1 LNTILILFCLL
12 YIYVDVSSPKDT
24 DEDIRNIAMVNNIRI
39 YSKNGLISVVAPEN
53 RGIHFIGFSSKNHDF
68 LVLKR
73 AFVGEMVEKVRI
85 EHYYS
90 NKSFDTSQYLNKKN
104 LDKFEK
110 DINNKN
116 AIFHLET
123 NRGSSTFTKAFI
135 DYVDGVKCRTFLNPI
150 YESFNDTAKLIILT
164 QKYMTYCSFY
174 GLGVPEASERVLEI
188 FYEYHYSFESEIFKN
203 SNKTEEEILKDIQ
216 NQFKQDIKEIF
227 DSIKIHTMN
236 REKMQ
241 KEGLLY
247 DKKYEIR
254 EDE

>member
-1 LNTILILFCLL
+1 LKIILILLCLL
-12 YIYVDVSSPKDT
+12 YIFESPSKDT
-24 DEDIRNIAMVNNIRI
+24 DKGTRDIVMVDNMRI
-39 YSKNGLISVVAPEN
+39 YSKNGLISVTAPEN
-53 RGIHFIGFSSKNHDF
+53 REKPFIGYSSKNYDF
-68 LVLKR
+68 LILKR
-73 AFVGEMVEKVRI
+73 GLIGEMVEKVRI
-85 EHYYS
+85 EHFYS
-90 NKSFDTSQYLNKKN
+90 NRKHFDTSEYLNKKN

-116 AIFHLET
+116 STFYLET
-123 NRGSSTFTKAFI
+123 NRGSRTFTKAFI

-150 YESFNDTAKLIILT
+150 YESFNDTAKLTILT

-174 GLGVPEASERVLEI
+174 GLGVPEAPERVLEI

-203 SNKTEEEILKDIQ
+203 SNKTKEEVLKDIQ

-236 REKMQ
+236 REKMK

-247 DKKYEIR
+247 SKKYEIR
-254 EDE
+254 KDE